1 MINLWAN
8 LTVIKLT
15 GDLTVSR
22 CIQVNQIGVDT
33 YLEFV
38 KLRWDEISCRGMC
51 LVGNLG
57 GHDSDIGWTLFAF
70 RKLTSIRTN
79 LTSDMIFDISSA
91 TIVSWS

>member
-1 MINLWAN
+1 M
-8 LTVIKLT
+8 IKLT

-38 KLRWDEISCRGMC
+38 KLRWDEISCHGMC
-51 LVGNLG
+51 LVGDLG
-57 GHDSDIGWTLFAF
+57 GAKADTGRTLFTF
-70 RKLTSIRTN
+70 RKLTSIGTN
-79 LTSDMIFDISSA
+79 LTSNVVFDVIST